1 MAQVRLQCYV
11 SKRPRVF
18 SSPTRVTPARPT
30 KWAPLQDIIEETQ
43 STDDDDLVSWEE
55 RSVIDSLCAS
65 AQLQLSF
72 SKVNPSSESE
82 SSLCSHWSTD
92 ELQALVQFVLE
103 NGKADVWP
111 THQST
116 KVWSAVASFIQ
127 RKAGTAHVRTSMYC
141 YSSS

>member
-1 MAQVRLQCYV
+1 MTILFPAGRAV
-11 SKRPRVF
+11 SYRQFVCF
-18 SSPTRVTPARPT
+18 
-30 KWAPLQDIIEETQ
+30 
-43 STDDDDLVSWEE
+43 
-55 RSVIDSLCAS
+55 CS
-65 AQLQLSF
+65 AELSF
-72 SKVNPSSESE
+72 SEVNPSSESE
-82 SSLCSHWSTD
+82 SSVRSHWSTD

-127 RKAGTAHVRTSMYC
+127 RKAGTAHVRTSTYC